1 MSFPFVVAVGGVC
14 FEDVAVAG
22 FEEAE
27 DTGFVDYSG
36 PAVVSEGGE
45 EVFVFAVFL
54 IHIAEFGVVFTEKC
68 IGLGF
73 GQLEPSAIG
82 FAGLDLVTISN
93 VGPMFRF
100 MKRLKLFDYQNCT
113 LKERQFHNASFG
125 FLMGLCLL
133 RGGATL
139 CGGEYLR

>member
-1 MSFPFVVAVGGVC
+1 MEFAFVVTVGGVG

-27 DTGFVDYSG
+27 DAGFVDYSG
-36 PAVVSEGGE
+36 TAVVCEGGE

-54 IHIAEFGVVFTEKC
+54 IHRAEFGVVFAEEC

-73 GQLEPSAIG
+73 GQLDPSAIG

-100 MKRLKLFDYQNCT
+100 MKRFKAFDYKNCT

-125 FLMGLCLL
+125 FLMGFCLL
-133 RGGATL
+133 RGGVTL
-139 CGGEYLR
+139 GCGEHLR